1 MSTVT
6 ITFAVRE
13 GKSRTSG
20 EAPIDYNLF
29 LTMQHFSKSAKKLI
43 VRFLSGQNKTFIGS
57 FSILFVPYFQI
68 KLLYLSRKERKCV

>member
-13 GKSRTSG
+13 SKSRTSG

-29 LTMQHFSKSAKKLI
+29 MTIQHFSKSAK
-43 VRFLSGQNKTFIGS
+43 N
-57 FSILFVPYFQI
+57 
-68 KLLYLSRKERKCV
+68 LL